1 LGEAGLPI
9 HTVFDVLAWSGGALL
24 AVLVRRLWLGDIAT
38 PQLFQRPWWYV
49 SAILGALAGAVA
61 LGSLNM
67 HLAGLPGM
75 GKSVVGALAGAILA
89 VELYKRA
96 TGLSGSTGIGVVA
109 PLAFGIAVGRVGCLL
124 AGLED
129 FTYGT
134 PTSLPWGMDF
144 GDGVLRHPVQLYES
158 LTMAAFLVWF
168 LVGLARGGELARRHG
183 FALFVAVYAGQRFAW
198 EFFKPYPGV
207 AGPFNLFHLTCLGLL
222 AYAAWLIQSRSDA
235 HAPA

>member
-1 LGEAGLPI
+1 MPI

-24 AVLVRRLWLGDIAT
+24 ALLVRRLWLGEIAT
-38 PQLFQRPWWYV
+38 PKLFHRPWWYA
-49 SAILGALAGAVA
+49 SAILGALGGAVA

-67 HLAGLPGM
+67 HLAGMPGL

-89 VELYKRA
+89 VEVYKRA
-96 TGLSGSTGIGVVA
+96 AGLSGSTGIGVVA

-144 GDGVLRHPVQLYES
+144 GDGIPRHPVQLYES
-158 LTMAAFLVWF
+158 LTMAAFLIWF
-168 LVGLARGGELARRHG
+168 LAGVARGSVLAHRHG

-198 EFFKPYPGV
+198 EFIKPYPGV

-222 AYAAWLIQSRSDA
+222 AYAAWLFHSRRAA
-235 HAPA
+235 HAHA